1 MSKHA
6 KRLTAPRVL
15 KIPRR
20 EAKFIV
26 KPRPG
31 PHPKERSMALLIV
44 VRDMLGFA
52 DNSREAKKIIKA
64 GKVLVDGKPRKDH
77 KFPVGLMD
85 IVQIPE
91 ADVNKVVLLDRKGRL
106 VLKDIA
112 KKRTAAKVCRI
123 NNKTVVKGGHIQLNL
138 HDGRNVLIR
147 VKDPTK
153 PEEDVYSTK
162 DTVLLSLKT
171 GKITQHI
178 PYEVGSLAYIIGG
191 SHIGEVAV
199 IKEIR
204 KVRSP
209 QPNVVLLTKDGE
221 EFETIEDYVFVIGKE
236 KPVLP
241 EVLK

>member
-1 MSKHA
+1 MSRHA
-6 KRLTAPRVL
+6 KRLTAPKAV

-20 EAKFIV
+20 ESKFIV

-31 PHPKERSMALLIV
+31 PHPQERSIALLLV

-52 DNSREAKKIIKA
+52 KNSREAKKIIKA

-77 KFPVGLMD
+77 KYPVGLMD
-85 IVQIPE
+85 IVTIPE
-91 ADVNKVVLLDRKGRL
+91 AKVQKVVLFDRKGRL
-106 VLKDIA
+106 VLKDVA
-112 KKRTAAKVCRI
+112 KKRSTTKLCRI

-147 VKDPTK
+147 VSNPEK
-153 PEEDVYSTK
+153 PAEDVYSTK
-162 DTVLLSLKT
+162 DTVVIDLKK
-171 GKITQHI
+171 GRIVKHLR
-178 PYEVGSLAYIIGG
+178 YGEGSLAYIIEGK
-191 SHIGEVAV
+191 HMGEVAR

-209 QPNVVLLTKDGE
+209 QPNVVVLTRDGE
-221 EFETIEDYVFVIGKE
+221 EFETIEDYVFVIGE
-236 KPVLP
+236 DKPVLP